1 MIEYGVAH
9 RYTVEENR
17 KTKNSCQLNMGMA
30 RLSNKLKSIMGFQ
43 VQRLWLINVSV
54 WEVVEGREEVVF
66 NFYQVSVVKCYV
78 KGRKGLQTCCPPIT
92 HLLITC

>member
-9 RYTVEENR
+9 RNTVEENR

-30 RLSNKLKSIMGFQ
+30 RLSNKLKSVMGFQ

-66 NFYQVSVVKCYV
+66 HFYQVSVVKCYV
-78 KGRKGLQTCCPPIT
+78 KGGKGLQTCCPPIT
-92 HLLITC
+92 HY